1 MTALLLITVGVI
13 GWMLLI
19 TAAARDMDARGRDG
33 RLYGLLMLLLPLGL
47 VVWLVK
53 RAQYPVVTTEGQ
65 R

>member
-1 MTALLLITVGVI
+1 MSVLILITVAVV

-33 RLYGLLMLLLPLGL
+33 RLYGALMLLLPIGL

-53 RAQYPVVTTEGQ
+53 RAQYPRIAGGPS
-65 R
+65 